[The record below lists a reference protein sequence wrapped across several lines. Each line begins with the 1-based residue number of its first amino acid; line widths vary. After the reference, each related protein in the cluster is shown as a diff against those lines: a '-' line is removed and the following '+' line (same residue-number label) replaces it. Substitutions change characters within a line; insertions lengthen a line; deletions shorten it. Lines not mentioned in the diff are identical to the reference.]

1 LTLHTTIRLIAGQ
14 KSSGEPVYEEL
25 LVDPLGGDRYRVV
38 ASPGLVLGLAS
49 GDEIIAGP
57 DQTFELA
64 TRGGNLSIHVYGPH
78 SIVNTL
84 APRIGALGGW
94 LDGRAPNLTVFTIPV
109 SVGFPEVERVLND
122 FVGQH
127 SGTEWYFANVYD
139 EDGVTPLNWWT

>member
-1 LTLHTTIRLIAGQ
+1 
-14 KSSGEPVYEEL
+14 
-25 LVDPLGGDRYRVV
+25 
-38 ASPGLVLGLAS
+38 
-49 GDEIIAGP
+49 
-57 DQTFELA
+57 
-64 TRGGNLSIHVYGPH
+64 
-78 SIVNTL
+78 VNTL